1 MPDVPYEEV
10 HEGREGRM
18 TMIADGLPSPHL
30 QRKIHEVQVFLA
42 QNLSRGRRPERDRRA
57 RVAEPVLLHEAVHGD
72 GGMPPYRYLISLRIQ
87 RAAQLLRESDLTV
100 TQILHRV
107 GFHSPSHFT
116 TTFRRHM
123 GLSPTDY
130 RRRYDFERNANRFSR
145 TTDPLVHQPDPR
157 LTR

>member
-1 MPDVPYEEV
+1 
-10 HEGREGRM
+10 M

-30 QRKIHEVQVFLA
+30 QRKIHEVQLFLA
-42 QNLSRGRRPERDRRA
+42 QNLAQDVDLNAIAAHASLSPYYFTRQFTA
-57 RVAEPVLLHEAVHGD
+57 MV
-72 GGMPPYRYLISLRIQ
+72 GMPPYRYLITLRIK
-87 RAAQLLRESDLTV
+87 RAAELLLESDLTV

-123 GLSPTDY
+123 GMSPTDY
-130 RRRYDFERNANRFSR
+130 RRRNDFERNANRFSSLV
-145 TTDPLVHQPDPR
+145 DPLVHHPDPR

>member
-1 MPDVPYEEV
+1 
-10 HEGREGRM
+10 M
-18 TMIADGLPSPHL
+18 TMTDDGLPSPHL
-30 QRKIHEVQVFLA
+30 QRKIHEVQAFLA
-42 QNLSRGRRPERDRRA
+42 QNLAYDVDLNTIAAQASLSPYYFTRQFTA
-57 RVAEPVLLHEAVHGD
+57 MI
-72 GGMPPYRYLISLRIQ
+72 GMPPYRYLITLRIQ

-123 GLSPTDY
+123 GMSPTAY
-130 RRRYDFERNANRFSR
+130 RRRFDFEQNVNRFSR
-145 TTDPLVHQPDPR
+145 SVDPLVAVPNPR

>member
-1 MPDVPYEEV
+1 
-10 HEGREGRM
+10 M
-18 TMIADGLPSPHL
+18 TVTTDGLPSPHL

-42 QNLSRGRRPERDRRA
+42 QNLS
-57 RVAEPVLLHEAVHGD
+57 HEVDLNTIAAQASLSPYYFTRQFTAMI
-72 GGMPPYRYLISLRIQ
+72 GMPPYRYLITLRIQ

-123 GLSPTDY
+123 GMSPTAY

-145 TTDPLVHQPDPR
+145 SVDPLVLQPDPR

>member
-1 MPDVPYEEV
+1 
-10 HEGREGRM
+10 M
-18 TMIADGLPSPHL
+18 TMSADGLPSPHL
-30 QRKIHEVQVFLA
+30 QRKIHEVQAFLA
-42 QNLSRGRRPERDRRA
+42 QNLAYDVDLSTIAAQASLSPYYFTRQFTA
-57 RVAEPVLLHEAVHGD
+57 MI
-72 GGMPPYRYLISLRIQ
+72 GMPPYRYLITLRIQ

-123 GLSPTDY
+123 GMSPTAY
-130 RRRYDFERNANRFSR
+130 RRRYDYERNANRFSR
-145 TTDPLVHQPDPR
+145 SVDPLVQVPNPR

>member
-1 MPDVPYEEV
+1 
-10 HEGREGRM
+10 M
-18 TMIADGLPSPHL
+18 TLTAEGLPSPHL

-42 QNLSRGRRPERDRRA
+42 QNLAHDMDLNAIAAHADLSPYYFTRQFTA
-57 RVAEPVLLHEAVHGD
+57 MV
-72 GGMPPYRYLISLRIQ
+72 GMPPYRYLISLRIA

-123 GLSPTDY
+123 GMSPTYY
-130 RRRYDFERNANRFSR
+130 RRRYDFERNAHRFS
-145 TTDPLVHQPDPR
+145 TTVEPLIHHPDSR
-157 LTR
+157 LNR